1 MPQQFYLT
9 GSGASDLAVRL
20 FHALNVHPAGFRLR
34 PFAVGGAM
42 RGMALHLLLPPAFP
56 LLNDV
61 PCRISIAQGEDVTL
75 TEPLCRLAV
84 PGLRQALDACKPV
97 LLDGLCADMLDCR
110 PFRDA
115 VAACLKSGQ
124 CVISVV
130 SEDAVFLL
138 RQLTPANTQLWME
151 VPSGDHPELLE
162 TLLGEV
168 IMRLA

>member
-34 PFAVGGAM
+34 PFSVGSST

-75 TEPLCRLAV
+75 SEPLCRVAV
-84 PGLRQALDACKPV
+84 PGLRQALDAHTPI
-97 LLDGLCADMLDCR
+97 LLDGLCADMLDCL

-115 VAACLKSGQ
+115 VAACLKGSQ

-130 SEDAVFLL
+130 SADAVPLL
-138 RQLTPANTQLWME
+138 HPLTPANTQLWME
-151 VPSGDHPELLE
+151 VPSGDHPDLLE
-162 TLLGEV
+162 ALLGEV
-168 IMRLA
+168 IMRLT

>member
-34 PFAVGGAM
+34 PFAVGGST
-42 RGMALHLLLPPAFP
+42 RGAALHLLLPPAFP

-61 PCRISIAQGEDVTL
+61 PCRIRIAEGEDITL
-75 TEPLCRLAV
+75 TEPLCRVAV
-84 PGLRQALDACKPV
+84 PGLRQALDARTPV
-97 LLDGLCADMLDCR
+97 LLDGLCADMLDCL

-115 VAACLKSGQ
+115 VAACLKSSQ

-130 SEDAVFLL
+130 NADAAPLL
-138 RQLTPANTQLWME
+138 RRLIPENTQLWME
-151 VPSGDHPELLE
+151 VPSGDNHDLLE
-162 TLLGEV
+162 ALLGEV